1 MTGKNHSKPAK
12 RRTTLTLPVDTLSHA
27 ERIARQRNMSLS
39 SVVAEALDEGL
50 RVHASTQRSEEV
62 LKAYQQAFSGLSQE
76 ELMILDGI
84 ILEPAS
90 ARQA

>member
-1 MTGKNHSKPAK
+1 MTSKNHSKPTK

-27 ERIARQRNMSLS
+27 EQIARQRNVSLS

-50 RVHASTQRSEEV
+50 RVHASIQRSEEV

-84 ILEPAS
+84 ILEHAT
-90 ARQA
+90 ARQG